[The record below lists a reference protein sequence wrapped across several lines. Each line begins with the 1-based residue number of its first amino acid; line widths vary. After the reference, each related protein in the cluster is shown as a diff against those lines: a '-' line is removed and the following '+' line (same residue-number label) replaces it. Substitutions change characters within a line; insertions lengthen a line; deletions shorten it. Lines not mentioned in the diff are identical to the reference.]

1 MKRIAI
7 AAALL
12 LALPAVAATKSNFR
26 AKLTGYQEV
35 PAVNTEAEGVFEA
48 NLVGAG
54 FSYTLTYS
62 GLQAPVQQAHIHF
75 AQPSVNG
82 SIIVWLC
89 GTTGTLAG
97 PAGTPPCPG
106 TGGSVSGMVTPDN
119 VLAAATASQ
128 QLPAKDLDALIEA
141 MLSGVAYANVH
152 TTASPGGEI
161 RGQIYGAGHF
171 AR

>member
-1 MKRIAI
+1 VP
-7 AAALL
+7 AAAH
-12 LALPAVAATKSNFR
+12 AKANFR
-26 AKLTGYQEV
+26 ATLTGYQEV
-35 PAVNTEAEGVFEA
+35 PAVNTVAEGVFEA
-48 NLVGAG
+48 KLEGAG

-82 SIIVWLC
+82 SIVVWLC
-89 GTTGTLAG
+89 GTTALPG

-106 TGGSVSGMVTPDN
+106 TSGSVSGFVTADN
-119 VLAAATASQ
+119 VLAASTASQ
-128 QLPAKDLDALIEA
+128 QLAAKDLDAVIEA
-141 MLSGVAYANVH
+141 MLAGVAYANIH

-161 RGQIYGAGHF
+161 RGQIFGAGHF

>member
-1 MKRIAI
+1 MRKIAI
-7 AAALL
+7 AAAML
-12 LALPAVAATKSNFR
+12 LAVPTAVQAGASFR
-26 AKLTGYQEV
+26 AALNGYQEV
-35 PAVNTEAEGVFEA
+35 PSVNTVALGEFEGKLE
-48 NLVGAG
+48 GAG

-82 SIIVWLC
+82 SIVVWLC
-89 GTTGTLAG
+89 GTAALPG

-106 TGGSVSGMVTPDN
+106 QGGSVSGFVTPDQ
-119 VLAAATASQ
+119 VIAGATASQ
-128 QLPAKDLDALIEA
+128 QFPARAFDALIDA
-141 MLSGVAYANVH
+141 MISGHAYANVH

-161 RGQIYGAGHF
+161 RGQVFGAGHF